1 MELIFIAISFL
12 LVTLAMVAIVY
23 LFVKRQ
29 HDQSLIALQT
39 ELSLQ
44 RQNYFLPSKLEAY
57 QRCILLLDRITPAN
71 LTLRTLQVTQNART
85 QQSLLLKTVREEF
98 EHNIA
103 QQLFVSAQGWSML
116 VQAKEEVLRVVNMA
130 ANTLEENASAT
141 DLAAKIL
148 EISAQLEQFPTEICR
163 AYLQNEFQR
172 FNA

>member
-1 MELIFIAISFL
+1 MELIFVVISFL
-12 LVTLAMVAIVY
+12 LVNLALVTIVY
-23 LFVKRQ
+23 LFLKRQ
-29 HDQSLIALQT
+29 HDHHLIKLQT
-39 ELSLQ
+39 ELQLQ

-71 LTLRTLQVTQNART
+71 LTLRTLQVAHNAKM
-85 QQSLLLKTVREEF
+85 QQSILVKTIREEF

-103 QQLFVSAQGWSML
+103 QQLFVSPQAWTML
-116 VQAKEEVLRVVNMA
+116 VHAKEEVLRVINLA
-130 ANTLEENASAT
+130 SNTLGPDSSAT

-163 AYLQNEFQR
+163 SYLQNEFQR